1 MATYT
6 TNGGIKKIATGD
18 ESGTWG
24 TSTNTNFDI
33 IDRLAVGVGSIS
45 LSGTTHTLTTS
56 EGAASD
62 GQYHVLVLGG
72 SPSGTNTITVSPND
86 AARLYVV
93 KNNSGQTA
101 TFTQGS
107 GANVSVSNGKS
118 AIIYCDGAGSGAAVV
133 DITSTFDTLTNL
145 GITATAAEL
154 NYNDITTLGTVQASK
169 VVTADSN
176 GDVLWTNGDK
186 ATFGTGGDFS
196 IYNDGSNTYL
206 ADNGDGN
213 IILDTI
219 NGTAIQL
226 KAGTDQM
233 LTATKDGAVTLYYD
247 NSSKVTTTTSGAV
260 IGGGVTGEIQLPTTD
275 YLIRG
280 GATYGDIRIDAPRIR
295 FYESGNIALAV
306 DGQDTLFYDTAGNAD
321 LRWDASASAMA
332 FADNSKANFGNAG
345 DLQIYHDGSNSY
357 IDDTGAGN
365 LRIKG
370 QQIDILT
377 GSGENAAYFE
387 TNGTARLYYD
397 NSIKIATTT
406 SGVDI
411 TGTALTDGV
420 TVDGTLD
427 IEEVYEKVNIGQN
440 TGSTEFTVDTT
451 AQGVVFLTTAQTA
464 NRTINLYNVN
474 ANLATGQS
482 VTCTVLATQGS
493 TAYYFNAYKVDG
505 TAVTPKWSGGSAPT
519 SGNANSIDVYTFT
532 IIKTANA
539 TFTVLASVTQYA

>member
-133 DITSTFDTLTNL
+133 DITSTFVGTTTLSDL
-145 GITATAAEL
+145 GVTASAAEL
-154 NYNDITTLGTVQASK
+154 NYNDITTLGTVEASK
-169 VVTADSN
+169 VVTATAQ
-176 GDVLWTNGDK
+176 GV
-186 ATFGTGGDFS
+186 TFPDNMYLRVGTGSDLQ
-196 IYNDGSNTYL
+196 IYHDGTNSYI
-206 ADNGDGN
+206 DD
-213 IILDTI
+213 
-219 NGTAIQL
+219 
-226 KAGTDQM
+226 
-233 LTATKDGAVTLYYD
+233 TATGNLNIRGTNLYLMSYSGEFYVGCVQDGAVNLYYD
-247 NSSKVTTTTSGAV
+247 NSVKLSTFS
-260 IGGGVTGEIQLPTTD
+260 GGVSVTGSL
-275 YLIRG
+275 
-280 GATYGDIRIDAPRIR
+280 
-295 FYESGNIALAV
+295 
-306 DGQDTLFYDTAGNAD
+306 NAD
-321 LRWDASASAMA
+321 GLSLGDSEI
-332 FADNSKANFGNAG
+332 ANFGNSN

-357 IDDTGAGN
+357 IDDTGTGN

-397 NSIKIATTT
+397 NSIKIATIST
-406 SGVDI
+406 GVDI
-411 TGTALTDGV
+411 TGTALTDGL
-420 TVDGTLD
+420 TVNGLTKIEEILEKVLTSTATSGTLN
-427 IEEVYEKVNIGQN
+427 IELIGDN
-440 TGSTEFTVDTT
+440 G
-451 AQGVVFLTTAQTA
+451 AVFFATNNQTA
-464 NRTINLYNVN
+464 NRTINFRGDGSTTLNN
-474 ANLATGQS
+474 SMAIGESFTSS
-482 VTCTVLATQGS
+482 VLMTQGT
-493 TAYYFNAYKVDG
+493 TAYYLNAYQVDG
-505 TAVTPKWSGGSAPT
+505 SAVTPKWSGGSAPT
-519 SGNANSIDVYTFT
+519 AGNASSIDVYTFT

-539 TFTVLASVTQYA
+539 TFTVLASQTQFA